1 MLFKKI
7 LPLVLALYSCN
18 TSQPE
23 TYAIKDFRK
32 TLQPG
37 LIKAVNNGIV
47 SWDSTFQ
54 YIATDNELRQLASSE
69 HPIIRAI
76 ALHEMLVRNKA
87 DHYNIVKDNLAD
99 TAIIAVD
106 RGEFGWA
113 FETVA
118 DHLIEWAYWNTKEE
132 LDETIRLVVSKHNYL
147 QSAYLILPGLE
158 PQEELYPF
166 IKDMA
171 TRPRKLSGDGYEMGF
186 RDIEYALKALA
197 KFKKQE
203 DIQTI
208 NQVIKQN
215 HGFLTYNTLE
225 LIRDFPD
232 TSYFEILQRYHRY
245 SFYQFSGYRRGG
257 FTGFPVD
264 NADPEDFI
272 DALFAQRTEKSA
284 LLLDTMLLYLD
295 HIKHIPDRDGIK
307 EKLVMKIW
315 EDSTAAYTG
324 IRKKVEKNARAILKQ
339 REQYDSA
346 IGDPIEIEPFRD
358 TTPPRY
364 SWRYYY

>member
-7 LPLVLALYSCN
+7 LPLALVFYSCN

-32 TLQPG
+32 ALQPG
-37 LIKAVNNGIV
+37 LIKAVSNGIV

-76 ALHEMLVRNKA
+76 ALHEMLERNGSG
-87 DHYNIVKDNLAD
+87 HSNIVRDNLND

-106 RGEFGWA
+106 HGEFGWA

-118 DHLIEWAYWNTKEE
+118 DHLIAWAYWNTKEE

-147 QSAYLILPGLE
+147 RSAYIILPNLD
-158 PQEELYPF
+158 PEEKLYPF

-171 TRPRKLSGDGYEMGF
+171 TRPRKLSEDDYEMGF
-186 RDIEYALKALA
+186 RDIEYALYALA

-215 HGFLTYNTLE
+215 HGSLTYTTLE

-245 SFYQFSGYRRGG
+245 HFYDFSGNRRGG
-257 FTGFPVD
+257 FTGF
-264 NADPEDFI
+264 
-272 DALFAQRTEKSA
+272 L
-284 LLLDTMLLYLD
+284 
-295 HIKHIPDRDGIK
+295 
-307 EKLVMKIW
+307 
-315 EDSTAAYTG
+315 
-324 IRKKVEKNARAILKQ
+324 
-339 REQYDSA
+339 
-346 IGDPIEIEPFRD
+346 
-358 TTPPRY
+358 
-364 SWRYYY
+364 